1 MNPSLAALVSA
12 IFVCQWRIH
21 TAKLVLRHHRRSE
34 LAVAS
39 SMSESRPTDRGAKAR
54 KWRSF
59 RVPNRIVQLFNLPAQ
74 TEIRIR
80 PFVVVVVVMLT
91 ILFPPVTPAAVMFGV
106 AIPRLRRRGRER
118 ERIRQQNRAIPDLVD
133 LIRLALQSG
142 CSPHTAFALLSR
154 RADGPLTEP
163 LQRVG
168 SDLHNGVR
176 FSEALERFR
185 DEIGPAARPLC
196 SALLASERYG
206 LPLAATL
213 ETLALDARLARQ
225 REAELAA
232 RRLPVLLLFPLVLC
246 ILPAFALLSIVPL
259 LGGGLSA
266 LHW

>member
-1 MNPSLAALVSA
+1 MLAAAVSMLFILRWRAHSASLVA
-12 IFVCQWRIH
+12 
-21 TAKLVLRHHRRSE
+21 LRNRRRE
-34 LAVAS
+34 LANDDDQRRG
-39 SMSESRPTDRGAKAR
+39 SRNRRGQRR
-54 KWRSF
+54 KEIAI
-59 RVPNRIVQLFNLPAQ
+59 RVPNSVLRACNVSTP
-74 TEIRIR
+74 TEIRVR
-80 PFVVVVVVMLT
+80 PTLVVALLLLT
-91 ILFPPVTPAAVMFGV
+91 IAAPPVAAAAVMFGV

-118 ERIRQQNRAIPDLVD
+118 ERVRQCNRAIPDLVD
-133 LIRLALQSG
+133 LIRLVLESG

-154 RADGPLTEP
+154 RADGPLTES
-163 LQRVG
+163 LQRIG

-176 FSEALERFR
+176 FVDALETFR
-185 DEIGPAARPLC
+185 NQIGPAARPLC

-206 LPLAATL
+206 LPLSATL